1 VICKAQAPILCG
13 HWLTEEPPL
22 RTLIAFLGLAFLG
35 GCATS
40 SGVVVGR
47 TIPREAY
54 TSAYLIAH
62 GGSSSDM
69 DALLQKALLTRG
81 LNVTSG
87 PDAVTPQDGLLLVKY
102 VDDWKWD
109 LKMYLRTLA
118 VLAYDSK
125 THTLLA
131 TGTWSNS
138 VMHGFYDEDK
148 VVGQVVGD
156 TLSAIEAKQH

>member
-1 VICKAQAPILCG
+1 
-13 HWLTEEPPL
+13 
-22 RTLIAFLGLAFLG
+22 LALLG

-47 TIPREAY
+47 TVPREAY

-87 PDAVTPQDGLLLVKY
+87 PDGAAPSDAQLLVKY

-125 THTLLA
+125 SHALLA

-138 VMHGFYDEDK
+138 VMHGFYDEEK
-148 VVGQVVGD
+148 VVNKVVGD
-156 TLSAIEAKQH
+156 TLASIEAKQH

>member
-1 VICKAQAPILCG
+1 MKMAGSTIRSLG
-13 HWLTEEPPL
+13 ELPL
-22 RTLIAFLGLAFLG
+22 RTLIVLLGLVALG

-47 TIPREAY
+47 TLPREVY
-54 TSAYLIAH
+54 TSAYLVAH

-69 DALLQKALLTRG
+69 DALLQKALLSRG

-87 PDAVTPQDGLLLVKY
+87 PDGVASQDPQLLVKY

-118 VLAYDSK
+118 VLAYDGK

-148 VVGQVVGD
+148 VVSQVVGD
-156 TLSAIEAKQH
+156 TLSAIQAHQQ